1 MVLFRQ
7 IRRVPNC
14 LHAVSRTTCAGRN
27 VSGRQRVWLMRSYKY
42 ILDEIKADNLPRLYK
57 ALAQASQLTKINFN
71 RESKIL
77 TVEAAWDP
85 EESVRMACQVIEA
98 KLRSPLK

>member
-1 MVLFRQ
+1 M
-7 IRRVPNC
+7 PNRC
-14 LHAVSRTTCAGRN
+14 HAVSRTTCTGRN
-27 VSGRQRVWLMRSYKY
+27 VPGRQRLRLMRSYKY

-57 ALAQASQLTKINFN
+57 ALAQASQLTKIDFN
-71 RESKIL
+71 KESKIL

-98 KLRSPLK
+98 KLRSRLK